1 MRAGK
6 VMRAGDCVTMWLDVV
21 AGAGANKN
29 AGVTFATM
37 PAEFAPREQDLE
49 FPVLGFTTTSYPVSF
64 WVRITTKGEIKIK
77 QYVLP
82 QNTALGQIKS
92 CCTYLRI

>member
-29 AGVTFATM
+29 ADVTFATM